1 MEWKEL
7 WGVEIE
13 GSKSVALRISVSESE
28 DTATKIL
35 SIRKWIR
42 RGTESHPTKD
52 GFAIQVTPA
61 TLDQLIRALEAA
73 REYVSESE

>member
-13 GSKSVALRISVSESE
+13 SSKSVALRVSVSQTE
-28 DTATKIL
+28 DIATKVL

-42 RGTESHPTKD
+42 RGTESYPTKD
-52 GFAIQVTPA
+52 GFAIQVTPDA
-61 TLDQLIRALEAA
+61 LDQLTRALEAA
-73 REYVSESE
+73 KDYVSESE

>member
-1 MEWKEL
+1 VEWKEL

-13 GSKSVALRISVSESE
+13 SSKSVALRISVSERE
-28 DTATKIL
+28 DTGTKIL

-42 RGTESHPTKD
+42 RGTESYPTKD

-61 TLDQLIRALEAA
+61 TLNQLTKTLEVAK
-73 REYVSESE
+73 EYVSESE